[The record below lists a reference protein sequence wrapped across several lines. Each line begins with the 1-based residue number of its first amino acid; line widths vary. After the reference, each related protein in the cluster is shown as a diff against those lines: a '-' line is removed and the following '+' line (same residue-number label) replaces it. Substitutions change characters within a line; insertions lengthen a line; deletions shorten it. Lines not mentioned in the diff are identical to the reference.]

1 VWSLSLAFQRT
12 EPARKILIFFTLA
25 HSLPLQ
31 YCSIYLYL
39 GTMCLQKE
47 FTVPTLQ
54 ANILVLPAFDT
65 HALLKHQLLHA
76 VLWSQYSLQFNPHWN
91 TVMHVGTR
99 MSGSENCAF
108 STWFSMAKDFRC
120 TSWHF
125 FFCWWWGFLSLFAW
139 FACPFCRA
147 VQFGTTSSAHTPCSP
162 EFPLL
167 WKLIVNVLTEHKAP
181 QSLPLLGPK
190 CWLVLPRLAISQVHL
205 PWIQLLP
212 SNLSAYQH
220 WFI

>member
-1 VWSLSLAFQRT
+1 MQCCG
-12 EPARKILIFFTLA
+12 
-25 HSLPLQ
+25 HS
-31 YCSIYLYL
+31 
-39 GTMCLQKE
+39 T
-47 FTVPTLQ
+47 
-54 ANILVLPAFDT
+54 
-65 HALLKHQLLHA
+65 
-76 VLWSQYSLQFNPHWN
+76 
-91 TVMHVGTR
+91 
-99 MSGSENCAF
+99 AF
-108 STWFSMAKDFRC
+108 SLTLTETQWCMWAHAWVGVRTVRSPHGFQWLRISDAQADI
-120 TSWHF
+120 